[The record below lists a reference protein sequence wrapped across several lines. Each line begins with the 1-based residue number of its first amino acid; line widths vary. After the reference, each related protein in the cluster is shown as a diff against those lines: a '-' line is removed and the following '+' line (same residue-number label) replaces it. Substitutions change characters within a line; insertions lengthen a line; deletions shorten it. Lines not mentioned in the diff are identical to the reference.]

1 MVIYIKRATV
11 ILVIMT
17 LVVIY
22 LTMTLYNRSTK
33 PAFSRENSYTVI
45 IDAGHGNPDGGAT
58 GISGIGESEINLKIS
73 QKLSAKLKEKC
84 YNVIMTRETADG
96 IYSEGNSI
104 KEKKLSDMHNRER
117 IINGSGADIFISIHM
132 NSFSDSSVSG
142 AQVFYSANRDE
153 SSVLAECIRLH
164 LIPIYEKNDR
174 ILKEAPKSIYLMNK
188 AKIPA
193 CLLECGF
200 LSNVENEAL
209 LMSDDYQEKI
219 AEAIASGIDDYFKG
233 DTYEK

>member
-1 MVIYIKRATV
+1 MIYLVIYIKRATV

-58 GISGIGESEINLKIS
+58 GISGVGESEINLKIS

-117 IINGSGADIFISIHM
+117 IINGSGADIFMPLTFHKEIMQNTYLSLCRQCAGSH
-132 NSFSDSSVSG
+132 VPCG
-142 AQVFYSANRDE
+142 CPA
-153 SSVLAECIRLH
+153 
-164 LIPIYEKNDR
+164 DR
-174 ILKEAPKSIYLMNK
+174 GTHHREP
-188 AKIPA
+188 
-193 CLLECGF
+193 
-200 LSNVENEAL
+200 
-209 LMSDDYQEKI
+209 
-219 AEAIASGIDDYFKG
+219 
-233 DTYEK
+233 